1 MIRSQAEQQLVDL
14 RGKVDATTGRG
25 NDTALGIDT
34 DRNDNTAAWPG
45 TAVDVGNDLNT

>member
-1 MIRSQAEQQLVDL
+1 MIRSQAEQELVNL
-14 RGKVDATTGRG
+14 RGKADATTGRG

-45 TAVDVGNDLNT
+45 TAVDVGNDLNA